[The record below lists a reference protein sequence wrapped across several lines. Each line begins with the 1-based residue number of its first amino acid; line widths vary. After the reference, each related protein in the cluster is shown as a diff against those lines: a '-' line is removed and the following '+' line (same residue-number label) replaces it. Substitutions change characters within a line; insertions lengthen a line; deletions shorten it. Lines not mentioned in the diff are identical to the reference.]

1 MEVHLSLRQEAFI
14 QKRIRDGRFATP
26 NEAVQ
31 AAVALLE
38 EQEGRE
44 ELPRRSIRRKS
55 LAQLFAES
63 PFRGMDIELPRGVS
77 ATSTVW
83 E

>member
-14 QKRIRDGRFATP
+14 QRRVRDGRFA
-26 NEAVQ
+26 NSDEAVQ

-38 EQEGRE
+38 EQEGKA
-44 ELPRRSIRRKS
+44 LSRRSTDSKS

-63 PFRGMDIELPRGVS
+63 PFRDLDIEFPRDKHPRRDP
-77 ATSTVW
+77 
-83 E
+83 EL